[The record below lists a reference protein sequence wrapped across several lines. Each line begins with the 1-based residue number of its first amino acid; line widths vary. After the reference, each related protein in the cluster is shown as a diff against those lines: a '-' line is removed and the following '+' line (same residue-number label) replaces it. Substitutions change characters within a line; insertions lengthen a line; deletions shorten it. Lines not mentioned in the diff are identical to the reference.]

1 MTLPGS
7 SEPEMVG
14 TDKSLLS
21 FLAYIV
27 ILIGA
32 YCVLRKS
39 LGIIPALI
47 SVYLLYVYRD
57 DVGDSIKELIH
68 NGRT

>member
-1 MTLPGS
+1 MMSPGS

-27 ILIGA
+27 VLVGA
-32 YCVLRKS
+32 YCVLRKT

-47 SVYLLYVYRD
+47 SVYLLFVYRD
-57 DVGDSIKELIH
+57 DVGDNISELIH